1 MITLDSRSREPI
13 YSQLEKQIIKLIN
26 LGIYEKDSMLPSV
39 RQMAMDLRINPNTV
53 AKAYKILESKNIL
66 YTVAGKGVFV
76 NSNNTKAI
84 QPDAIKDVENALI
97 DAKNTGLKKQ
107 DIINIVN
114 NIWKEN
120 DNDKN

>member
-13 YSQLEKQIIKLIN
+13 YAQLEKQIIKMIN

-39 RQMAMDLRINPNTV
+39 RQMAIDLRINPNTV
-53 AKAYKILESKNIL
+53 AKAYKNLEAKDIL

-76 NSNNTKAI
+76 NNNDTKAI
-84 QPDAIKDVENALI
+84 QPAAIKNVEAALI
-97 DAKNTGLKKQ
+97 DAKNTGLNKQ

-114 NIWKEN
+114 TIWKEN
-120 DNDKN
+120 TDD

>member
-13 YSQLEKQIIKLIN
+13 YAQLEKQIIKMIN
-26 LGIYEKDSMLPSV
+26 LGIYEKDSMRPSV

-53 AKAYKILESKNIL
+53 AKAYKNLEAKDIL

-76 NSNNTKAI
+76 NNNDTKAI
-84 QPDAIKDVENALI
+84 QPAAIKNVEAALI
-97 DAKNTGLKKQ
+97 DAKNTGLNKQ

-114 NIWKEN
+114 TIWKEN
-120 DNDKN
+120 TDD

>member
-84 QPDAIKDVENALI
+84 QLDAIKDVENALI

>member
-120 DNDKN
+120 GNDKN

>member
-1 MITLDSRSREPI
+1 MITLDSRSKEPI
-13 YSQLEKQIIKLIN
+13 YAQLEKQIIKMIN

-53 AKAYKILESKNIL
+53 AKAYKNLEAKDIL

-76 NSNNTKAI
+76 NNNDTKAI
-84 QPDAIKDVENALI
+84 QPAAIKNVEAALT
-97 DAKNTGLKKQ
+97 DAKNTGLNKQ

-114 NIWKEN
+114 TIWKEN
-120 DNDKN
+120 TDD